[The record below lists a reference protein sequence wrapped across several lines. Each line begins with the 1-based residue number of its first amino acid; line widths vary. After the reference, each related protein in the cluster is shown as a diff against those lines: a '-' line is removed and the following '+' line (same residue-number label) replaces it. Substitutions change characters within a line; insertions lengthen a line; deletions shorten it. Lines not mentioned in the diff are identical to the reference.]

1 MNENSVYVV
10 IINSNLV
17 VLKEYWPNWDLIFD
31 PVKVS
36 SYKKKNKEDN
46 HLYNFKKEIKLKK
59 SQTKKTIQ

>member
-10 IINSNLV
+10 IIRNNLV

-46 HLYNFKKEIKLKK
+46 AALYDVFLGKNLTVKFTRSLV
-59 SQTKKTIQ
+59 

>member
-10 IINSNLV
+10 IIRNNLV

-36 SYKKKNKEDN
+36 SYKKKNKED
-46 HLYNFKKEIKLKK
+46 
-59 SQTKKTIQ
+59 TDA